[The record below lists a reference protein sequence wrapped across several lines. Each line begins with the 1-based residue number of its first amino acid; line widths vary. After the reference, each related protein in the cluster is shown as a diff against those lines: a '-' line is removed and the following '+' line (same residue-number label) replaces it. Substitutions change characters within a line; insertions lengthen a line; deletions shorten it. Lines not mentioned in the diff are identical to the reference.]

1 MNQPTELLQANMADP
16 WLSQWLLKSWV
27 ALPTMTLFWALS
39 AMAMFWAL
47 TLIFASFTNPYRQRL
62 NQMQQVDAEHDSLE
76 QQLVTARNAGARMGV
91 FSGHRIRTLLVHAGF
106 HKHLAYQ
113 VFNGIRLL
121 CVLCFV
127 LGGLVLMLLLTSLPF
142 IIILLLLMVLAYV
155 AYMLPVFVL
164 ERLANKRMTRMKLAM
179 PDALDLLVVC
189 TEAGMGFKAALQR
202 VAKEIGLNHFALSE
216 ELDLISAK
224 IRTGLSIK
232 QAFDEFILRTGL
244 EDFRNLSV
252 AINQSMQLG
261 TSIAETLRTYADE
274 YRIKRKQEAE
284 EMAAKIGTK
293 MIFPLV
299 LCIWPSFFIVAIGP
313 ALIKVFQT
321 FGGG

>member
-1 MNQPTELLQANMADP
+1 MAELTELLNAGMANPQMR
-16 WLSQWLLKSWV
+16 QWLLIGGV
-27 ALPTMTLFWALS
+27 ALSAITLFWSLALV
-39 AMAMFWAL
+39 AGG
-47 TLIFASFTNPYRQRL
+47 ITNPYRRRL
-62 NQMQQVDAEHDSLE
+62 NRMQQQTEDEQDTLE
-76 QQLVTARNAGARMGV
+76 QRLVTAKNGSSGT

-106 HKHLAYQ
+106 HKNSASR
-113 VFNGIRLL
+113 VFNGLRLL
-121 CVLCFV
+121 LVILAVLV
-127 LGGLVLMLLLTSLPF
+127 ALAVMLTSTALA
-142 IIILLLLMVLAYV
+142 INIVLLLLVPVAYV
-155 AYMLPVFVL
+155 AYVLPVFVL
-164 ERLANKRMTRMKLAM
+164 ERFANKRMTRLKIGM

-202 VAKEIGLNHFALSE
+202 VAKEVSLSHE
-216 ELDLISAK
+216 DLAYELDLISAK
-224 IRTGLSIK
+224 LLAGLGMK

-244 EDFRNLSV
+244 DDFRSLST

-284 EMAAKIGTK
+284 ELAAKIGTK

-313 ALIKVFQT
+313 ALIKVFKA
-321 FGGG
+321 FGNV